1 MHQADAL
8 TYVVLDVPEPQAS
21 AVMSVRQA
29 HNDLSRA
36 ALPVEITL
44 SDSILPEQDPSEAF
58 DALGTIAAK
67 TMPIQ
72 TSFVAPHRF
81 PDSDTFV
88 MRLVDDEPFVEL
100 RERIINTG
108 IAFLPSEYAFVP
120 HCTLR
125 TRSPV
130 SDEEAR
136 QLLGTEIPGEMTL
149 NTLSVYTLTR
159 APTPSGVSCQLRHR
173 LQLAAGTA

>member
-1 MHQADAL
+1 MHDPEAL

-29 HNDLSRA
+29 HRDLFRA

-44 SDSILPEQDPSEAF
+44 SDSIHPEQDPSEAF
-58 DALGTIAAK
+58 DALGTVAAE
-67 TMPIQ
+67 TTPFQ
-72 TSFVAPHRF
+72 TSFLAPLRF

-88 MRLVDDEPFVEL
+88 MRLGDDEPFVEL
-100 RERIINTG
+100 RQRIINTG
-108 IAFLPSEYAFVP
+108 IAFVPSEYEFVP

-130 SDEEAR
+130 GDEEAR
-136 QLLGTEIPGEMTL
+136 QLLATEIPGEMTL
-149 NTLSVYTLTR
+149 STLSVYTLTR